1 MEKYLAIFAAVFLAE
16 LGDKTQIATLAF
28 AAKEDTRA
36 WPVFAA
42 SAAAL
47 VLSSALAVLLGQ
59 GAQGWLSRLP
69 LSLIAGV
76 IFIVLGLASI
86 WDHFAG

>member
-1 MEKYLAIFAAVFLAE
+1 
-16 LGDKTQIATLAF
+16 
-28 AAKEDTRA
+28 
-36 WPVFAA
+36 VFAA

-59 GAQGWLSRLP
+59 AAQGWLAKLP

-76 IFIVLGLASI
+76 IFIVLGLFSI
-86 WDHFAG
+86 WDYFR

>member
-1 MEKYLAIFAAVFLAE
+1 MERYLIIFAAIFLAE

-28 AAKEDTRA
+28 SAKEEVNR
-36 WPVFAA
+36 WYVFAA

-59 GAQGWLSRLP
+59 AAQGWLSKLP

-76 IFIVLGLASI
+76 IFIVLGFFSI
-86 WDHFAG
+86 WDHFH